1 MPLLFVMNILIEN
14 VKILTMADGEEIKN
28 ANIYIENE
36 KISKITK
43 EKIEFSYD
51 KKIDGKNFL
60 AMPGLINAH
69 THVGMSLFR
78 NFSDDVDLMT
88 WLNEKIWP
96 LEDKLIA
103 NDVYWASLLSQAEMI
118 MTGTTTFADMYYFED
133 QTIKALEKSKM
144 RAQISRG
151 LTLEDKNNSKIKEN
165 VELFKKYENSQNG
178 RINIAF
184 GPHAVYTTDK
194 NYLKEIS
201 KNAKKF
207 NMPIHIHLSETKI
220 ENEDCMKRFGKS
232 PTEVFEECGIFE
244 NKTIA
249 AHGLYLSDNDLDI
262 LSKYDVSIIHNP
274 SSNLKLSSGFLDCT
288 RIIKKGINLA
298 IGTDSSASN
307 NNLSMIKEIS
317 LTSLVSKYKDPKNLK
332 AYEVLKMATINGA
345 KALGLEDKIG
355 TLEEGKLADI
365 ILIDLNNLNHTPQNN
380 LISSLSYST
389 FDTDISYVIINGNLV
404 YENKKFVYLDQNE
417 IIKNAELSFKN
428 LKERK

>member
-28 ANIYIENE
+28 ANIYIEND

-43 EKIEFSYD
+43 EKLDFTYD
-51 KKIDGKNFL
+51 KKIDGKNYL
-60 AMPGLINAH
+60 AMPGFVNAH

-78 NFSDDVDLMT
+78 NFSDDVELMT

-103 NDVYWASLLSQAEMI
+103 EDVYWASLLSHAEMI
-118 MTGTTTFADMYYFED
+118 MTGTTSFADMYYFED

-151 LTLEDKNNSKIKEN
+151 LTLEDKNYKKIEEN
-165 VELFKKYENSQNG
+165 IDLFKKYENSQNG

-194 NYLKEIS
+194 NYLKEIN
-201 KNAKKF
+201 KYAKKYK
-207 NMPIHIHLSETKI
+207 MPIHIHLSETKI
-220 ENEDCMKRFGKS
+220 ENDECIKRFGQS

-244 NKTIA
+244 NRTIA
-249 AHGLYLSDNDLDI
+249 AHGLYLSDKDLDI
-262 LSKYDVSIIHNP
+262 LSKYDVSVVHNP

-288 RIIKKGINLA
+288 RVLNKKINLA
-298 IGTDSSASN
+298 MGTDSSASN

-317 LTSLVSKYKDPKNLK
+317 LTSLVSKYKNPKNLK
-332 AYEVLKMATINGA
+332 AYDVLKMATINGA
-345 KALGLEDKIG
+345 KALGFGDKIG

-365 ILIDLNNLNHTPQNN
+365 ILIDLNNPNHTPQNN
-380 LISSLSYST
+380 LISSLPYST
-389 FDTDISYVIINGNLV
+389 FDKDVSYVIINGDLV
-404 YENKKFVYLDQNE
+404 YDNKKFVYLNEKE
-417 IIKNAELSFKN
+417 IIKNAEESFQKLRN
-428 LKERK
+428 RK